1 MTKFEPADDE
11 QEEKPLDPAMENVR
25 RKMVRLQ
32 IVSGAIMFVSLM
44 AVFGAVV
51 YKVTRTEPSQT
62 ATSAGSSGVPS
73 DAPVNS
79 TASLPL
85 GFKIEQTSL
94 SGGQILFYG
103 TAVDGKRKAL
113 VFDIKAGRIVADIT
127 LSGN

>member
-11 QEEKPLDPAMENVR
+11 QEEKPLDPAMESVR

-51 YKVTRTEPSQT
+51 YKVTRAEPSQT
-62 ATSAGSSGVPS
+62 TASAGSSSVPS
-73 DAPVNS
+73 DAPVSS

-103 TAVDGKRKAL
+103 TDVSGKRKAL
-113 VFDIKAGRIVADIT
+113 VFDIRASRIVADIT

>member
-1 MTKFEPADDE
+1 MTKIQPADEE

-44 AVFGAVV
+44 AVFGAIV
-51 YKVTRTEPSQT
+51 YKAMHNEPAQT
-62 ATSAGSSGVPS
+62 QASSGSSGVPS
-73 DAPVNS
+73 GAPVAS
-79 TASLPL
+79 TAALPL

-94 SGGQILFYG
+94 SGEQILFYG
-103 TAVDGKRKAL
+103 TAIDGKRKAL
-113 VFDIKAGRIVADIT
+113 VFDIKAGHIVADIT

>member
-11 QEEKPLDPAMENVR
+11 QEEKPLDPAMESVR

-51 YKVTRTEPSQT
+51 YKVTRTEPSQIT
-62 ATSAGSSGVPS
+62 ASAGSSSVPS
-73 DAPVNS
+73 DAPVSS

-103 TAVDGKRKAL
+103 SDVNGNRKAL
-113 VFDIKAGRIVADIT
+113 VFDIKASRVVADIT

>member
-11 QEEKPLDPAMENVR
+11 QEEKPLDPAMESVR

-51 YKVTRTEPSQT
+51 YKTMHNEPAQT
-62 ATSAGSSGVPS
+62 TASSSSSSVPS
-73 DAPVNS
+73 DAPVTS
-79 TASLPL
+79 MAALPL

-103 TAVDGKRKAL
+103 IAVDGKRKAL